1 MRAVDRS
8 LTLVATALLL
18 VASAACARAPAPA
31 SPASGAPSAAG
42 PASAAAP
49 PTAPSGAP
57 AAAPAAAAPSS
68 AAPSAPPRT
77 VKVTLGVL
85 GTTSDGPMFVAY
97 DRGYFKEQGLDV
109 ELVPFATST
118 EMIAPLSTNQ
128 LQVGAGGIN
137 AGLLNAIQRGVPL
150 KFVADKNHTPPEYK
164 GSGWIVR
171 KDLLDAG
178 AIREPRDLKGRVV
191 GLGSTASVADS
202 ELNVLLQ
209 RGGLSMS
216 DVEIKDLKYADQP
229 VAFSTK
235 AVDIAYTFEPFSGA
249 VIRAGFADMWLTSG
263 SIIPNHEQSIVM
275 FSPKFAEDADAGTRW
290 MIGYIRGVR
299 EMKRAFATLPGDEG
313 VARILTEHTNVKDV
327 NTIRNSPPGA
337 VNPNGYL
344 FGETIQLDQ
353 EFWVASGAMAQP
365 VDLAQVI
372 DHSFIDAALQVIG
385 RE

>member
-1 MRAVDRS
+1 MYRR
-8 LTLVATALLL
+8 LVPLATGILLL
-18 VASAACARAPAPA
+18 TAAACGPGAAPA
-31 SPASGAPSAAG
+31 SPASGAPTGAGTTSA
-42 PASAAAP
+42 P
-49 PTAPSGAP
+49 
-57 AAAPAAAAPSS
+57 AAPAAGGTGSAAPAAPAS

-77 VKVTLGVL
+77 VKVSLGVL

-97 DRGYFKEQGLDV
+97 ERGYFKEQDIEI

-128 LQVGAGGIN
+128 LQVGAGGVN
-137 AGLLNAIQRGVPL
+137 AGLLNAIARGVPL
-150 KFVADKNHTPPEYK
+150 KFVADKNNTPPDYK

-171 KDLLDAG
+171 KDLLDSG
-178 AIREPRDLKGRVV
+178 AIREPKDLKGRVV

-209 RGGLSMS
+209 RGGLTMN

-235 AVDIAYTFEPFSGA
+235 AVDLAYTFEPFSGA

-275 FSPKFAEDADAGTRW
+275 YSPKFAEDADAGARW
-290 MIGYIRGVR
+290 MIGYIRGIR
-299 EMKRAFATLPGDEG
+299 EMKRAFATLPGDED

-327 NTIRNSPPGA
+327 DTIRNSPPGA

-344 FGETIQLDQ
+344 FAETIQLDQ

-365 VDLAQVI
+365 VDLTKVI
-372 DHSFIDAALQVIG
+372 DNSFIDAALQVVG